1 MGMEKNVFKSICT
14 LAFLSAATLAIAEP
28 ASTASVEAMLSAMK
42 MESTAAANAASLGNM
57 IRQGASQMS
66 KDKPLTPKQKQLM
79 EEGLTELF
87 AIMTEEAS
95 WEKTKPIYIK
105 SYQEMF
111 SQEEVDAITVFY
123 GSAAGKAMVEKQPLV
138 DQEVLKAIMPRF
150 ATSNEKIKA
159 HMANLVAKVKAAGD
173 ASTVELIKAAGNV
186 KTLEMGRFCPKQ
198 VPPQM
203 PRKALELGI
212 EGVVKAQALIK
223 DGAVTEVTILSGPRV
238 YHDVVREAM
247 MKYECSKSS
256 EVVSGTQEFTFRVG
270 GKSQ

>member
-1 MGMEKNVFKSICT
+1 MRMEKNVFKSICT
-14 LAFLSAATLAIAEP
+14 LVFLSAATLAIAEP

-42 MESTAAANAASLGNM
+42 MESTAASHAATLGNM
-57 IRQGASQMS
+57 IRQGAIPLSR
-66 KDKPLTPKQKQLM
+66 DKPLAPKQKQLM
-79 EEGLTELF
+79 EDGIAELF
-87 AIMTEEAS
+87 TIMTEEAS
-95 WEKTKPIYIK
+95 WENTKPIYIK

-150 ATSNEKIKA
+150 AASNEKIKA
-159 HMANLVAKVKAAGD
+159 HLANLMVKVKAAGN
-173 ASTVELIKAAGNV
+173 ATTIELIKAAGDA

-203 PRKALELGI
+203 PRKALEEGI
-212 EGVVKAQALIK
+212 QGVVKAQALIK
-223 DGAVTEVTILSGPRV
+223 DGVVSEVYILSGPSV

-247 MKYECSKSS
+247 MKYECNKSS
-256 EVVSGTQEFTFRVG
+256 EVMTGTQEFTFRVG
-270 GKSQ
+270 G